1 MKAVLVIDVPDNILL
16 DFSKAN
22 IEIKESA
29 YLVNKDENEWKYTK
43 PIKIEDVPLRPLPK
57 KEEKPIKGEDD
68 YNDFCIG
75 YTRGWNECLDE
86 ITGETE

>member
-1 MKAVLVIDVPDNILL
+1 MKAVLIIDVPDNILL

-29 YLVNKDENEWKYTK
+29 YLVNKDESKWKYTK
-43 PIKIEDVPLRPLPK
+43 PIKIEDIPLRPLPK
-57 KEEKPIKGEDD
+57 EMTEGFDRM
-68 YNDFCIG
+68 FMC
-75 YTRGWNECLDE
+75 GWNSCLDV

>member
-16 DFSKAN
+16 GFSKAN
-22 IEIKESA
+22 IEIKENA

-43 PIKIEDVPLRPLPK
+43 PIKIEGIPLRPLPDRENPARLK
-57 KEEKPIKGEDD
+57 DGTYFKAYD
-68 YNDFCIG
+68 
-75 YTRGWNECLDE
+75 TGWNDCIDE

>member
-29 YLVNKDENEWKYTK
+29 YLVNKDENKWKYTK
-43 PIKIEDVPLRPLPK
+43 PIKIEGIPLRPLPHK
-57 KEEKPIKGEDD
+57 LQADWYTDGYKEGF
-68 YNDFCIG
+68 NA
-75 YTRGWNECLDE
+75 CLEE

>member
-29 YLVNKDENEWKYTK
+29 YLVNKDESKWKYTK
-43 PIKIEDVPLRPLPK
+43 PIKIEDVPLRPLPQK
-57 KEEKPIKGEDD
+57 MKHE
-68 YNDFCIG
+68 
-75 YTRGWNECLDE
+75 DE
-86 ITGETE
+86 IDYEYGYIDGRNELIDEIMGETE